1 MLENN
6 SSGVVCCD
14 LLALPLMYDSNSTF
28 DNITLASFQFSGS
41 FSILAAATALL
52 GAETVMVA
60 GNSRNALTIPKN
72 TQPESEDE
80 NFEVADLSSVPAPEV
95 EFVMP
100 NLTPLPLAKP
110 KEKRV
115 VKKKKKQLGF
125 KDDILTADKLNSEI
139 VRLRPIVQKG
149 RSFLVKHL
157 IRKIKHMKKIL
168 EKKPSDALQRKIRR
182 YEEEIHAMKGV
193 AKDEVSKFA
202 LINKKSLDLLGITE
216 NTPAPQRCLYKLA
229 CQECVVKAV
238 EDYRS
243 RYSAWEVTTAYLLQR
258 LGLQYKDNLKETETE
273 NALSLIAETSEGSS
287 NAQKKNSKKTIK
299 SKIPKE
305 EKAEKY
311 SETTAEIVDSV
322 QPSCS
327 DSDGPLTD
335 DEDDAS
341 ESGNSS
347 EECDDEIGSDSDDEG
362 EQMAERRRNLL
373 LGEDVQLKIASK
385 ASKTREARRLPLK
398 SESTKRPAVDSQ
410 AFSVVKQIKLD
421 KGGKVKLANADERV
435 IDEPSEK
442 VEEESDDDSH
452 GNFFLPASKLQDLS
466 HLQAPDPHTVK
477 TNGDSEIT
485 RLKID
490 KNESRGTRERLKTH
504 RGKNLEKVNR
514 LKKIPETKHAAEDLE
529 RLHPSWAARRQ
540 AKEKQMSAPQGKRI
554 VFDEE

>member
-452 GNFFLPASKLQDLS
+452 GNFFLPASKLQDLY
-466 HLQAPDPHTVK
+466 PHTVK

>member
-14 LLALPLMYDSNSTF
+14 LLALPLMYDS
-28 DNITLASFQFSGS
+28 S

-149 RSFLVKHL
+149 RSFLLKHL

-305 EKAEKY
+305 EKAEEY

-347 EECDDEIGSDSDDEG
+347 EECDVEIGSDSDDEG

-373 LGEDVQLKIASK
+373 LGKDAQLKIASK
-385 ASKTREARRLPLK
+385 ALNTREARRLPLK

-466 HLQAPDPHTVK
+466 HLHAPDPHTVK

>member
-1 MLENN
+1 
-6 SSGVVCCD
+6 
-14 LLALPLMYDSNSTF
+14 
-28 DNITLASFQFSGS
+28 
-41 FSILAAATALL
+41 
-52 GAETVMVA
+52 MVA